1 MKYNWVTTCLLIILA
16 ATGGSKLLGQN
27 FRTWLAVKRGT
38 QQTVS
43 ATTSSADIR
52 KLPKTDS
59 CFKSGKHYAILP
71 NAATIK
77 PQLVEFFSF
86 YCTQCYAFQHKHHIS
101 DALADSIPPGGTFKQ
116 YHVPILLGPLAKEL
130 TRAWIIAGLL
140 GIEKKMSP
148 ILFDGVQKYST
159 INKPEDIR
167 QAFLDAGVTAQE
179 YDNSLNSFLVNSLIA
194 QQSQL
199 LKEAKI
205 YGVPSL
211 LVNKKYRIHPE
222 NFSTKHGIQ
231 GFTQQYLQLTKQLLV
246 AER

>member
-1 MKYNWVTTCLLIILA
+1 
-16 ATGGSKLLGQN
+16 
-27 FRTWLAVKRGT
+27 
-38 QQTVS
+38 
-43 ATTSSADIR
+43 
-52 KLPKTDS
+52 
-59 CFKSGKHYAILP
+59 
-71 NAATIK
+71 
-77 PQLVEFFSF
+77 
-86 YCTQCYAFQHKHHIS
+86 
-101 DALADSIPPGGTFKQ
+101 
-116 YHVPILLGPLAKEL
+116 
-130 TRAWIIAGLL
+130 
-140 GIEKKMSP
+140 MSH

-194 QQSQL
+194 QQLQL